1 MLFGGALGILSAVA
15 TAMDADEAVRVR
27 YGFRRRGWLL
37 LSHLLI
43 AKSLIGDHTTVSNLF

>member
-37 LSHLLI
+37 SHLLI